1 MAKSQVPASD
11 PNSRVVCKNRRASHE
26 YDLLQQVECG
36 IMLVGSEV
44 KSIRDNKVSVEEAY
58 VKVRA
63 GEVWLVNCD
72 IAEYPQATYMNHD
85 PRRTRKLLLHRREVR
100 KFAEAA
106 QEKGLTIIPL
116 DMHISRGIIKLTIA
130 IARGRKLHDKREK
143 LKSKTDQREMQQ
155 AVRRTAR

>member
-1 MAKSQVPASD
+1 MAKSQVPPSD
-11 PNSRVVCKNRRASHE
+11 PNSRIVCKNRRASYE

-44 KSIRDNKVSVEEAY
+44 KSIRANKVSVEEAY
-58 VKVRA
+58 VKVRD

-116 DMHISRGIIKLTIA
+116 DLHISRGIIKLTIA

-143 LKSKTDQREMQQ
+143 MKNKTDQKEMQQ

>member
-1 MAKSQVPASD
+1 MAKTQNSAAD
-11 PNSRVVCKNRRASHE
+11 PNSRVVCKNRRANHE
-26 YDLLQQVECG
+26 YDLLQQAECG
-36 IMLVGSEV
+36 IVLLGSEV
-44 KSIRDNKVSVEEAY
+44 KSVRANKVSVEEAY
-58 VKVRA
+58 VKVRD

-85 PRRTRKLLLHRREVR
+85 PRRTRKLLLHRREVT

-116 DMHISRGIIKLTIA
+116 DMHLSRGIVKLTIA

-143 LKSKTDQREMQQ
+143 MKRKTDQKEMQQ
-155 AVRRTAR
+155 AVRRTVR